1 MENASKALL
10 MAAGVLIG
18 MLVLTLALFLYSDFS
33 SSISR
38 VQSEREQAQ
47 DNQFNTQ
54 FTKYIGTDVT
64 IYDFIAVINL
74 AKSNNQ
80 NYGLTQADASDLD
93 SYYIT
98 VNINGRRQETKT
110 QDELNQLLVN
120 DLNSI
125 SNSTEESLSLKKYD
139 CEVEINPN
147 TRLVYLVN
155 FTDR

>member
-64 IYDFIAVINL
+64 IYDIISVINL

-98 VNINGRRQETKT
+98 VNINGRKQETKT

>member
-1 MENASKALL
+1 MENASKALM

-64 IYDFIAVINL
+64 IYDIISVINL

>member
-64 IYDFIAVINL
+64 IYDIISVINL

>member
-18 MLVLTLALFLYSDFS
+18 ILVLTLALFLYSDFS

-64 IYDFIAVINL
+64 IYDIISVINL